1 MITLSGVSQ
10 ATEDTPDE
18 VKRTFYDL
26 KVGANVIRAGK
37 TFLGSGEDSQELQ
50 LALGMSKL
58 DIVFDYGSEKN
69 SRAANYIYE
78 NKGNYYRFGI
88 DRNFVKDRKSG
99 NALSLGLR
107 YARATFED
115 ELTYSLDN
123 GFGIEDI
130 ALANSNLRSR
140 WFELTFNL
148 RGKIVSNL
156 YTGFTLR
163 WKFARKLQ
171 GEGELKAF
179 DIPGF
184 GNTKRQNA
192 TAFDY
197 YVMWRIPFE

>member
-1 MITLSGVSQ
+1 MIALSGVSQ

-18 VKRTFYDL
+18 VTLTFYDL

-37 TFLGSGEDSQELQ
+37 TFLGSGEDSHELQ
-50 LALGMSKL
+50 LALGMKKL
-58 DIVFDYGSEKN
+58 DVVFDYGSEKN

-130 ALANSNLRSR
+130 ALSNSNLQSR

-148 RGKIVSNL
+148 RGKIISNL

-163 WKFARKLQ
+163 WKFARRLQ
-171 GEGELKAF
+171 GEGELKTF

-197 YVMWRIPFE
+197 YVMWRIPFK